1 MRTTP
6 ARGVA
11 LTFLFAT
18 LVTIGGA
25 ALAQPVLPAL
35 PKQDIVFVIDN
46 SSSMGGPTG
55 SDPLA
60 LRGVAAS
67 LMLDAVELASDVQAG
82 VVFFS
87 DGTTTDGRLHTPD
100 DIRKRLQ
107 AGRLP
112 AAAGGTNMAA
122 GLEDAMTILAGSKAQ
137 LRRIVLISDGMPND
151 PTSIITAIVPHAA
164 AAGIQIF
171 ALGVTTNIDRKFL
184 DAVTLPTKG
193 KTLIAKQH
201 QELLETAKE
210 LVGELDNIYRL
221 DKGTLA
227 SNVMERVLT
236 VPPGTDRARLTLIL
250 DHPTEFAPG
259 EIEFNLTGSTFSDQ
273 KYTIEPDGVAR
284 VAAWTAFFSAPGTY
298 RLQIRVTKPGAQGHL
313 GLHFFMEA
321 LSNLRIEI
329 KTAPQAAQY
338 VFNQQVDVDVIAVTA
353 SGPVS
358 AANAKVSGEVQTD
371 SGGSIAIAFTDFRG
385 TFTVPATPGK
395 HKIIVH
401 VELPALMNR
410 AEART
415 EYLAVPNPG
424 PTLRAMPENF
434 VFDPALTAAHPEVE
448 ETFKVFAEFPQ
459 GTPSRAVS
467 ASFTW
472 SVPAG
477 VGELTANGSPIRPTP
492 AREQI
497 PLGGLEVKLHL
508 KMDPARPL
516 PKAGKYPGQ
525 IIVTTADALDLI
537 IPFTLEVGVPTF
549 SLKHALK
556 SFVLWWDPSKTRTVR
571 LGTLDTN
578 LSAPSTFTVIIP
590 EAITDPQTGKVAD
603 VTLQMNGETPESEPI
618 ESGKLRYGPLDLPPG
633 GGARLALLITPDPH
647 SGWATHPIKRDLQ
660 IRIASDLGMTID
672 ARPRF
677 SNPGSTTLPLAGK
690 QTFHGVALAS
700 VVLLLLGALVVGLRT
715 WGQFD
720 LVRRFWRFQV
730 GKILAFGFGPIAIGS
745 GDSAGALLLP
755 NHGSELDDTTIGSVS
770 LSGRQQSVKDTSGY
784 LTPAQS
790 KLAPG
795 DVLRIVDPDDEDK
808 PVWEIE
814 YLQYDPVAG
823 GEVIV
828 QTSPGWS
835 LGRLIKNVLVSAL
848 VLWVLY
854 ACLHTSM
861 AARVAYWLPLDSLY
875 AR

>member
-6 ARGVA
+6 ARGVE
-11 LTFLFAT
+11 LMFFLAM
-18 LVTIGGA
+18 LVTIGGTSF
-25 ALAQPVLPAL
+25 AQPALPPL

-100 DIRKRLQ
+100 EIRKKLQ

-122 GLEDAMTILAGSKAQ
+122 GLEDAMTILASSKAQ
-137 LRRIVLISDGMPND
+137 LRRIVLISDGMPNN
-151 PTSIITAIVPHAA
+151 PGPIISAIVPHAA

-171 ALGVTTNIDRKFL
+171 ALGVTTNIDQRFL
-184 DAVTLPTKG
+184 DSVTLPTRG
-193 KTLIAKQH
+193 KTLIAKHH
-201 QELLETAKE
+201 QELLEKAKE

-273 KYTIEPDGVAR
+273 KYTIEPDGTAR

-298 RLQIRVTKPGAQGHL
+298 KLQIKVTKPSAQGHL

-329 KTAPQAAQY
+329 KAAPQAAQY

-358 AANAKVSGEVQTD
+358 AANAKVSGEVQTT
-371 SGGSIAIAFTDFRG
+371 SGGSVAIAFTDFRG
-385 TFTVPATPGK
+385 TFNVPATPGK

-415 EYLAVPNPG
+415 EYLAVQAPG
-424 PTLRAMPENF
+424 PTLRATPESF
-434 VFDPALTAAHPEVE
+434 AFDPSLTAAHAEIE

-477 VGELTANGSPIRPTP
+477 IGELMANGSSIQPAP
-492 AREQI
+492 ARVQI
-497 PLGGLEVKLHL
+497 PPGGLEVKLHL

-537 IPFTLEVGVPTF
+537 VPFTLEVGVPTF
-549 SLKHALK
+549 SLKRALK
-556 SFVLWWDPSKTRTVR
+556 SFALWWDPSQTRTVR

-578 LSAPSTFTVIIP
+578 LSAPSKFTIIIP
-590 EAITDPQTGKVAD
+590 EAITHPQTGKIAD
-603 VTLQMNGETPESEPI
+603 LALQLNGETLESEPI

-633 GGARLALLITPDPH
+633 GGARLSLLVTPDPH
-647 SGWATHPIKRDLQ
+647 SGWATHSIKRDLQ

-672 ARPRF
+672 AKPVF
-677 SNPGSTTLPLAGK
+677 SNPGSMTLPLAGK
-690 QTFHGVALAS
+690 RTFHGVVLAS
-700 VVLLLLGALVVGLRT
+700 AALLLLGALVVGLRS

-730 GKILAFGFGPIAIGS
+730 GKSLPFGFGPIAIG
-745 GDSAGALLLP
+745 GGEPAGALLLP

-784 LTPAQS
+784 LTPKLS
-790 KLAPG
+790 KLVPG
-795 DVLRIVDPDDEDK
+795 DVLRIVDPDDEEK
-808 PVWEIE
+808 TVWEIE
-814 YLQYDPVAG
+814 YLQFDPGVG

-835 LGRLIKNVLVSAL
+835 LGRLIKNLIVSAL
-848 VLWVLY
+848 VIWALS
-854 ACLHTSM
+854 AGLHTST